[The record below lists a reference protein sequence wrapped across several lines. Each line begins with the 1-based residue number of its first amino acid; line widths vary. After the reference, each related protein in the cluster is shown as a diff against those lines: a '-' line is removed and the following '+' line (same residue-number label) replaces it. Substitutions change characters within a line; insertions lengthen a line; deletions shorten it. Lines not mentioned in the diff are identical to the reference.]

1 MYVNVFFLIRY
12 LYSAVSLTLIKGQ
25 RFIRSFYYYYYYYY
39 YYYLLTYLVI
49 PAAFSLGNATAS
61 TPQAIPNAKVFN
73 SVHIS

>member
-25 RFIRSFYYYYYYYY
+25 RFIRSFYYYY